1 MLCDNLKGQGGRE
14 GGLRERGH
22 RHIWL
27 IHGDVWQKPTQHCK
41 ATILQLKKKKDFALP
56 LKGAWIPFLVGV
68 LRSQMQGDEAKRKK
82 DKNLTRLQNN
92 PTENKA
98 INFSDSKFKKTYKL
112 HR

>member
-1 MLCDNLKGQGGRE
+1 MYGRN
-14 GGLRERGH
+14 
-22 RHIWL
+22 
-27 IHGDVWQKPTQHCK
+27 QHNTVK
-41 ATILQLKKKKDFALP
+41 QLSFHLKKKKDFALP
-56 LKGAWIPFLVGV
+56 LQGAWIPLLVGV
-68 LRSQMQGDEAKRKK
+68 LRPQTQGDEAKKKK

>member
-1 MLCDNLKGQGGRE
+1 MD
-14 GGLRERGH
+14 
-22 RHIWL
+22 IWL

-41 ATILQLKKKKDFALP
+41 ATILQLKKKKKDFALP
-56 LKGAWIPFLVGV
+56 LQGAWIPFLVGV
-68 LRSQMQGDEAKRKK
+68 LRSQMQGDKAKRKK

-92 PTENKA
+92 PIENKA